1 MAQLKASSSSLM
13 QLAYMPETVDGETP
27 TTGKGIDLRTTG
39 ESLSAEVSK
48 ETSKEINATRQTAAM
63 YLTDAQVQGG
73 INFELSSGEYDPF
86 IEALLMDTWSNFGTK
101 GKLAA
106 GSTAFSAANKTIT
119 LTNAA
124 TGLAV
129 GSYFS
134 VDGTGIKDENK
145 GPFRVKTIDPAA
157 KVITVDAEITDQTVA
172 NANVYHSRLT
182 NGTTRRSFS
191 IEKRFTDVDQTFV
204 YRGMQVGKGSFAFD
218 MRTALTGS
226 FDFMGKTS
234 EVKTGRQLGDKTA
247 YTASQT
253 GKIIDSVI
261 GMKDVLF
268 DGEPLSN
275 RMSAGI
281 TKISLDFDN
290 ALQGL
295 GAIGVLGNADV
306 IAGTIACSGTM
317 EIYLNNAELYN
328 AVLTQ
333 KRFRI
338 EWTAKDADGHGYAF
352 ILPSVELSSPK
363 VNASQKDE
371 PVMLEVEFTALM
383 DPTLQKTLIIERF

>member
-1 MAQLKASSSSLM
+1 MAQLKAASSSYM

-39 ESLSAEVSK
+39 ESLSAEISK
-48 ETSKEINATRQTAAM
+48 ETSKEINSTRQTAAM

-86 IEALLMDTWSNFGTK
+86 IEALLMGTWSNFGTN

-106 GSTAFSAANKTIT
+106 GSTAFSATNKTIT

-134 VDGTGIKDENK
+134 VGGTGIKDENK

-172 NANVYHSRLT
+172 NANVCHSRLT

-234 EVKTGRQLGDKTA
+234 EVKTGRQLGDKSD

-268 DGEPLSN
+268 DGEPLSK

-317 EIYLNNAELYN
+317 EIYLNNAEMYN
-328 AVLTQ
+328 AVLAQ

-338 EWTAKDADGHGYAF
+338 EWLAKDADGHGYAF

-371 PVMLEVEFTALM
+371 AVMLEVEFTALM
-383 DPTLQKTLIIERF
+383 APDLQKTLIIERF